1 MHFAKILPAF
11 LSLLPLAVS
20 AVRTR
25 DTDSTTTH
33 ISTKVLILGGGMA
46 GVSAAHSLVFGSN
59 ITDFLVV
66 EARDELGGRV
76 KQGHI
81 GGLNVEFGANWIQ
94 GLGNNPVW
102 KLAQKYGVKNRYS
115 NWASIDYFTASG
127 WEAEGGPLEAA
138 VDRYEEVVFM
148 AASADAGRRQ
158 ALGLPDL
165 SMKAGLRMNG
175 WNPLTPE
182 ERTAEY
188 FSHDWEQA
196 EPPIESSFIETVV
209 AYNET
214 FIESGNSDNNLVIDQ
229 DGYKQVVLKYGA
241 EIPGWSNKV
250 LLNQV
255 VETIE
260 YDSEGVTVT
269 TSGGLTIHAKYALC
283 TFS

>member
-1 MHFAKILPAF
+1 M
-11 LSLLPLAVS
+11 
-20 AVRTR
+20 T
-25 DTDSTTTH
+25 
-33 ISTKVLILGGGMA
+33 
-46 GVSAAHSLVFGSN
+46 GVSAAHSLALNLN

-66 EARDELGGRV
+66 EARSELGGRV
-76 KQGHI
+76 QQGRI

-115 NWASIDYFTASG
+115 NWSSIDYFGAGG
-127 WEAEGGPLEAA
+127 WESEDGPLGRA
-138 VDRYEEVVFM
+138 VEEYEEVAFT
-148 AASADAGRRQ
+148 AASADAGRRKE
-158 ALGLPDL
+158 LGLPDL
-165 SMKAGLRMNG
+165 SMKAGLKMVG

-196 EPPIESSFIETVV
+196 EPPIESSFIGTVE
-209 AYNET
+209 AYNES
-214 FIESGNSDNNLVIDQ
+214 FIESGNSTNNLVIDQ
-229 DGYKQVVLKYGA
+229 NGYKQVILKYGD
-241 EIPGWSNKV
+241 EVPGWGDKV

-260 YDSEGVTVT
+260 YNSEGITVT
-269 TSGGLTIHAKYALC
+269 TSGGLTIHAEYALC